1 MRVKPLF
8 VVLGVAALVVVID
21 QLTKAWA
28 VATLMGQ
35 PSIEV
40 IGSALRFTFVRNTGA
55 AFGIGTGLTW
65 LFSIIAVVVV
75 IVIIRTARTLESLP
89 WAIALGGLLG
99 GALGNLIDRLTR
111 EPGLGRGY
119 VVDFI
124 QLPWWP
130 VFNVADIAITCSAVA
145 MVVLALFGVHMRRV
159 PVEDESV

>member
-1 MRVKPLF
+1 MRMKPLV
-8 VVLGVAALVVVID
+8 VVLGVAAIVVVLD

-28 VATLMGQ
+28 VASLMGQ

-40 IGSALRFTFVRNTGA
+40 IGSVLRFTFVRNTGA

-65 LFSIIAVVVV
+65 VFSLIAIVVVVV
-75 IVIIRTARTLESLP
+75 IIRTSRTLESLP

-124 QLPWWP
+124 QLPMWP
-130 VFNVADIAITCSAVA
+130 VFNVADIAITCSAAA
-145 MVVLALFGVHMRRV
+145 MVILTIFGVHMRRS
-159 PVEDESV
+159 PVQSEAG